1 MSYFL
6 RGICSNSKFP
16 MYLRN
21 IEKKGW
27 LMLNDIIWVFS

>member
-6 RGICSNSKFP
+6 RGIVSNSKFP

-21 IEKKGW
+21 LEKRL
-27 LMLNDIIWVFS
+27 LMLNDIIWDFS